1 MTYVFLILALLFG
14 SNADTDNVRVA
25 LDLDRSTL
33 TWRGKKVIGN
43 THHGTVDLSS
53 GYLELDKGDL
63 AGGEFELDMT
73 SLRNQDLGP
82 RMGSRLINH
91 LKSEDFFDVDNFP
104 KSSIIITKSR
114 KVDEGVF
121 DVFAD
126 LTIKNITKEINFQA
140 SITDGDAKA
149 YIRIDRT
156 EFDVKYGSGS
166 FFSDLGDRTI
176 ADEFSLDVMLYFQ
189 L

>member
-1 MTYVFLILALLFG
+1 MTNILLVLAFLFA
-14 SNADTDNVRVA
+14 SDVDTGKVRIV

-43 THHGTVDLSS
+43 TTHHGTVDLSS
-53 GYLELDKGDL
+53 GHLELEKGDL

-126 LTIKNITKEINFQA
+126 LSIKNVTKEIISKSVSPMEMPRLTSESTVQNLMSSMAPDHSLVTWVIEPSLMNFH
-140 SITDGDAKA
+140 
-149 YIRIDRT
+149 
-156 EFDVKYGSGS
+156 
-166 FFSDLGDRTI
+166 L
-176 ADEFSLDVMLYFQ
+176 M
-189 L
+189 